1 MPLKVPEILETERLF
16 IRPFKGDDLDGFYA
30 FMSDEEATKYLLFTA
45 EQKTFEGTKELLDKT
60 IANYDNE
67 EQIYALA
74 VERKAD
80 GNFIGSVGLGPDRK
94 GSGYQMFWLILPEYW
109 RKGYGSEATKKLLEY
124 AFSILGLEMVTAYS
138 HPDNIASER
147 LALKLGMV
155 NNGIVDI
162 EFFDEAHLQFVIR
175 KDDLNQLL

>member
-1 MPLKVPEILETERLF
+1 MSLKVPEGLETERTL
-16 IRPFKGDDLDGFYA
+16 IRPFKGDDLDGFYT
-30 FMSDEEATKYLLFTA
+30 FMSDGEATKYLLFTA
-45 EQKTFEGTKELLDKT
+45 DQKTFEGTKELLDKT

-80 GNFIGSVGLGPDRK
+80 GNFIGSIGFGPDWK
-94 GSGYQMFWLILPEYW
+94 GSGYQMFWMILPEYW
-109 RKGYGSEATKKLLEY
+109 KKGYGIEVTKKLLEY
-124 AFSILGLEMVTAYS
+124 AFSILGLELMTAYS
-138 HPDNIASER
+138 HPDNIASEK

-155 NNGIVDI
+155 DNGIVDI
-162 EFFDEAHLQFVIR
+162 EFFDEPHVQFVIR

>member
-1 MPLKVPEILETERLF
+1 MSLEVPERLETERTL
-16 IRPFKGDDLDGFYA
+16 IRPFKEDDLEGFYS
-30 FMSDEEATKYLLFTA
+30 FMSDEKATKYLLFNDD
-45 EQKTFEGTKELLDKT
+45 QKTFEGTKELLDKT

-67 EQIYALA
+67 KQIYALA

-80 GNFIGSVGLGPDRK
+80 GNFIGSVGLGMDWK
-94 GSGYQMFWLILPEYW
+94 GSGYQMFWLILPRYW
-109 RKGYGSEATKKLLEY
+109 RMGYGSEATKKLLEY

-138 HPDNIASER
+138 HTDNIASER

-162 EFFDEAHLQFVIR
+162 EFFDEPHVQFVIR
-175 KDDLNQLL
+175 KDDLNKLL